1 MRFGTIK
8 GATGTPT
15 SGYVPIASSTAGAW
29 NWNPQGIT
37 PRIQSVVSAATV
49 TPNWDTD
56 DEVVITAQ
64 AVGLTLA
71 NPTGTTPAQGRK
83 LIIRI
88 KDNGISQ
95 FISFGTNYRVIGTSL
110 PTSTVASKNL
120 YIGIIY
126 NVTDSKLDIVSIA
139 QET

>member
-1 MRFGTIK
+1 MRFGNIK

-29 NWNPQGIT
+29 SWNPQGIT
-37 PRIQSVVSAATV
+37 PRIQTVTSAATV

-64 AVGLTLA
+64 AVGLTIA

-88 KDNGISQ
+88 KDNATAQ
-95 FISFGTNYRVIGTSL
+95 TISFGTGYRAIGLTA
-110 PTSTVASKNL
+110 PISTVSSKNL

-126 NVTDSKLDIVSIA
+126 NSTDSKLDIVSTA